1 MVERYQAC
9 RQHTIRQK
17 FWNKIFKAVD
27 VKVGPAL
34 QNFDWE
40 KSEQVV
46 LRKDFK
52 QCLTIMTFMV
62 KITLKSLVV
71 VFIKILLRRDLS

>member
-27 VKVGPAL
+27 VKVEPAL

-46 LRKDFK
+46 WRKDFK
-52 QCLTIMTFMV
+52 QCLTIVICMV
-62 KITLKSLVV
+62 AVMYK
-71 VFIKILLRRDLS
+71 FCADLI

>member
-1 MVERYQAC
+1 VVERYQAC

-27 VKVGPAL
+27 VKVEPAL

-46 LRKDFK
+46 WRKDFK
-52 QCLTIMTFMV
+52 QCLTIVICMV
-62 KITLKSLVV
+62 AVMYK
-71 VFIKILLRRDLS
+71 FCADLI